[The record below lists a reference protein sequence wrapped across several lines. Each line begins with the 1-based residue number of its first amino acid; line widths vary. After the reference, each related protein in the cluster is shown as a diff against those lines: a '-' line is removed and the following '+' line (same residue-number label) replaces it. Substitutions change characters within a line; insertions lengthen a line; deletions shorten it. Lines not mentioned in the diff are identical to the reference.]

1 VGRKDVVMTSSY
13 VESLL
18 KGGALDR
25 ALRAVA
31 LEAERVVEDV
41 DSVGAVVERGPGG
54 RACAS
59 SGVLAAEVDAVQ
71 YSAGQGPCLHAFRTN
86 RVVLL
91 DVGAQDQRWPTFQVA
106 ALAAGA
112 HTVLSVP
119 LRLDDVPIGSLN
131 LYSRSR
137 SAFSTKVIHEAEL
150 FARPAALQLSQ
161 GGVAV
166 HAAEA
171 AEIAVLELQ
180 DRATIDQAIGVLM
193 GRHQD
198 PSVDRAWTRL
208 EQTAT
213 ELGLDVP
220 AAAARVVGATRPW
233 E

>member
-1 VGRKDVVMTSSY
+1 MTSSY

-18 KGGALDR
+18 KGVALDS
-25 ALRAVA
+25 ALRDVALGAERAVA
-31 LEAERVVEDV
+31 DV
-41 DSVGAVVERGPGG
+41 DSVGAVLERQPGG
-54 RACAS
+54 RVLAS
-59 SGVLAAEVDAVQ
+59 SSLLAAEVDAVQ
-71 YSAGQGPCLHAFRTN
+71 YRSGQGPCLHAFRTN

-91 DVGAQDQRWPTFQVA
+91 DVAGQDRRWPTFQAA

-131 LYSRSR
+131 LYSRR
-137 SAFSTKVIHEAEL
+137 PGAFSTKAVHEAEL

-180 DRATIDQAIGVLM
+180 DRASIEQALGVLM
-193 GRHQD
+193 GRHRD
-198 PSVDRAWTRL
+198 PSVDRAWVRL

-220 AAAARVVGATRPW
+220 AAAARVVASTASPQ